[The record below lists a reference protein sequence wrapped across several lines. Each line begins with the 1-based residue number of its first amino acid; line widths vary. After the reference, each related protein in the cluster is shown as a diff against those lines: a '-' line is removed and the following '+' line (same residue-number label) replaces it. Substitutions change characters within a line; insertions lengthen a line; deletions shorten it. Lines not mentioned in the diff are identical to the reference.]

1 MTRRRYRY
9 AYRNAVTGR
18 WCSAAYAMRYPA
30 RTVRHR
36 FLLTVLLA
44 LLALAACTPTKDRVL
59 VRPQVVEVPR
69 YIRAEIPAQL
79 IEPLSNTRPDGSCW
93 RDGARVLCNGQL
105 AAALL
110 ECRATVD
117 RANADRAA
125 LRNIQAPA
133 PVGTP

>member
-1 MTRRRYRY
+1 MTRLPLL
-9 AYRNAVTGR
+9 
-18 WCSAAYAMRYPA
+18 AALA
-30 RTVRHR
+30 
-36 FLLTVLLA
+36 LLALA
-44 LLALAACTPTKDRVL
+44 LLALAACTPSQDRVL

-69 YIRAEIPAQL
+69 YLRAEIPAPL
-79 IEPLSNTRPDGSCW
+79 VEPLPFAIPDGACW
-93 RDGARVLCNGQL
+93 RDGVRVLCNGQL

-133 PVGTP
+133 AGGTP